1 VEVFWIA
8 AAVAVIA
15 WTQAKE
21 EITRELRQW
30 LQFQTETGRNI
41 LVRKLAYMFTCEF
54 CFSFWVSLLA
64 LVVFRHRVAYDD
76 WRGVVLAQFV
86 TWAIANVYMTGY
98 SMFRTDI
105 RKDQIEIKKEE
116 SKVDRRRDGRMTA
129 AAKNE

>member
-1 VEVFWIA
+1 MEVFWIA